1 MNAPWNHI
9 KGAVKRALWDW
20 TPIGTVDEA
29 ESDLDDIL
37 TGIIDKY
44 VNFKTPKRH
53 SPSPWWNAKCEK
65 AYKWKLKTFAN
76 RLTDPVKY
84 QAAIKFNRRIQ
95 KKAFKTHQ
103 QRIKD
108 KLNNLSSNDSNFWQL
123 AKEIGGLTTDRS
135 QSTPST
141 QKLAD
146 HFADKMSNGKD
157 IHDVKYTP
165 PDSFRIPL
173 SGLKIRFKAVLKMLK
188 QMNPSK
194 SANGVSPRFWKE
206 CADLLAPSVTKLY
219 RYIVKKKKYV
229 SRWKEG
235 RISALHKRGSVK
247 DPKNYRPLKV
257 LINISVGFEK
267 VVHPQLYKWISK
279 FIPTSQ
285 FGFLKGVGSS
295 EYGCTLL
302 FKMMSVLERR
312 GEGILIS
319 LDVKGA
325 FDRVWWEMLVAKME
339 ARGLEDD
346 ALELI
351 KDYLCKRFLRVVS
364 QASHSAKLEIFSGV
378 PQGAVW
384 SPDFWD
390 FDIADIPTVISSEGD
405 DFEYADD
412 CGLWYEIDDDNR
424 DVIVSIIN
432 IDLQSLVMWGQGNLT
447 TFEPDKT
454 TYTIISRKRDPF
466 DPFERSAGIMM
477 GGAQV
482 KRVDEVKLVGFLF
495 DTKLTFS
502 SMIDKLAKK
511 ARCRLGALR
520 RLKPMLDKSNLKQ
533 MYTMFIRSIL
543 EYGSLV
549 YMGAAKSHLDKLD
562 RVQESAMKLCGFEIE
577 SLESRREAAAIGL
590 ALDLLDGKGYGEL
603 QDHVSTLIEPLK
615 LAKKRTRQNVDAGT
629 QLKPKTKTS
638 SLDSFKS
645 SYLGSIHKIWSRLPQ
660 SLVREGLSSNWSK
673 IKSRAKKFCIGKWS
687 PAEKSTRPQ
696 RKKIKKNENY
706 SSKLNNELNAHTDWD
721 AIRKDLKDQGISIN
735 KIGHL

>member
-1 MNAPWNHI
+1 MRNERTTKAD
-9 KGAVKRALWDW
+9 KR
-20 TPIGTVDEA
+20 E
-29 ESDLDDIL
+29 
-37 TGIIDKY
+37 
-44 VNFKTPKRH
+44 
-53 SPSPWWNAKCEK
+53 
-65 AYKWKLKTFAN
+65 
-76 RLTDPVKY
+76 
-84 QAAIKFNRRIQ
+84 RR
-95 KKAFKTHQ
+95 KTH
-103 QRIKD
+103 D
-108 KLNNLSSNDSNFWQL
+108 KLAQLEAAHLAATQMRRPPDEYLSSAPPRLGHPLHPPNTTYKSRATSGKWEGERAEGEPLNRFAAARFFLL
-123 AKEIGGLTTDRS
+123 AVFLSSFHDLSRFSLLLGIACSRLGWSGISFSASKQRASGQRD
-135 QSTPST
+135 
-141 QKLAD
+141 
-146 HFADKMSNGKD
+146 D
-157 IHDVKYTP
+157 IHDR
-165 PDSFRIPL
+165 S
-173 SGLKIRFKAVLKMLK
+173 
-188 QMNPSK
+188 
-194 SANGVSPRFWKE
+194 
-206 CADLLAPSVTKLY
+206 
-219 RYIVKKKKYV
+219 
-229 SRWKEG
+229 
-235 RISALHKRGSVK
+235 
-247 DPKNYRPLKV
+247 
-257 LINISVGFEK
+257 
-267 VVHPQLYKWISK
+267 
-279 FIPTSQ
+279 
-285 FGFLKGVGSS
+285 
-295 EYGCTLL
+295 
-302 FKMMSVLERR
+302 
-312 GEGILIS
+312 
-319 LDVKGA
+319 
-325 FDRVWWEMLVAKME
+325 
-339 ARGLEDD
+339 
-346 ALELI
+346 
-351 KDYLCKRFLRVVS
+351 
-364 QASHSAKLEIFSGV
+364 
-378 PQGAVW
+378 QGAVW

-687 PAEKSTRPQ
+687 PAEKTTRPQ